1 MGVVGRGRGKTVTG
15 YSPSMNMGGYVVV
28 VNAEKVLVTGR
39 KTDQKMY
46 RRHSG
51 RPGGL
56 KEETFRQLQKVMS
69 ILGRL
74 RQESFNWVDESV
86 TLGPNC
92 RLGQAPEAGS

>member
-1 MGVVGRGRGKTVTG
+1 MNRGKTVTG

-56 KEETFRQLQKVMS
+56 KEETFRQLQKVNP
-69 ILGRL
+69 LVAWLVQGTVDFL
-74 RQESFNWVDESV
+74 RTV
-86 TLGPNC
+86 
-92 RLGQAPEAGS
+92 